1 MKLWEREGR
10 KLRLTPAGEY
20 LLALAGRVLPQ
31 LEHGASVLE
40 EFARGSDPQVFA
52 STPGTV
58 DPAVAMTGRAVSGVF
73 RAVTALYVP
82 GGDLTGAHL
91 GFGALVAGNLVAL
104 DPMMLFTG
112 ASLTVQP
119 GANPG
124 DLVYLLETP
133 IPESLVL
140 ALGSTGLYATFTPAG
155 SSSVAHATSLNLKG
169 INGVVSQVV
178 QTTSGGS
185 GSVYRPLVDDP
196 DIPVTWNPAQVCV
209 QNLTTVGVVGAV
221 LQQQVDTSYCD
232 PIAADSYCP
241 PDCSNLTGTVQELVD
256 PLGLIGG

>member
-1 MKLWEREGR
+1 M
-10 KLRLTPAGEY
+10 TPAMVGC
-20 LLALAGRVLPQ
+20 
-31 LEHGASVLE
+31 
-40 EFARGSDPQVFA
+40 
-52 STPGTV
+52 TPSMSM
-58 DPAVAMTGRAVSGVF
+58 P
-73 RAVTALYVP
+73 
-82 GGDLTGAHL
+82 
-91 GFGALVAGNLVAL
+91 
-104 DPMMLFTG
+104 
-112 ASLTVQP
+112 
-119 GANPG
+119 
-124 DLVYLLETP
+124 
-133 IPESLVL
+133 
-140 ALGSTGLYATFTPAG
+140 
-155 SSSVAHATSLNLKG
+155 
-169 INGVVSQVV
+169 V